1 MSESRRATRRGEQK
15 MKKKKK
21 KKKKMERKKKQKGM
35 TQVGEVETDKTKMG
49 NAAIMLSS
57 KQELGP
63 GSGTSRP
70 TLDGMRIQ
78 VTFSARDFQHS
89 ALLTTHPQPNSEVP
103 RTSTSPRFLY

>member
-15 MKKKKK
+15 MKKKKKKK

-70 TLDGMRIQ
+70 TLDR
-78 VTFSARDFQHS
+78 SLLAPNDFQLS
-89 ALLTTHPQPNSEVP
+89 TLLTTHPQPNSEVP